1 MKTLIIGLGNPLLG
15 DDGVGWRVAELV
27 RQRLKNKYPE
37 VEVDCL
43 AVGGLSLMERLVDS
57 DRAILI
63 DSLMTGQSPEGTL
76 LCLEL
81 EDLPDLTA
89 EHMTNAHDT
98 SLQTA
103 LRLGR
108 SLGVKLPEK
117 VTIVGIEANKVYDFS
132 EALTPAVAEAV
143 PRAVDKVFELLD
155 KIVEAI
161 SKIR

>member
-15 DDGVGWRVAELV
+15 DDSVGWRVAELV
-27 RQRLKNKYPE
+27 QKRLENKYPD

-43 AVGGLSLMERLVDS
+43 AVGGLSLMERLVGS

-63 DSLMTGQSPEGTL
+63 DSLTTGQSPVGTL
-76 LCLEL
+76 LRLEL
-81 EDLPDLTA
+81 EDLPNLTA

-103 LRLGR
+103 LKLGR

-117 VTIVGIEANKVYDFS
+117 VMVVGIEAKRVYDFS
-132 EALTPAVAEAV
+132 EALTPAVTEAI
-143 PRAVDKVFELLD
+143 PRAVELVFELLSSWGILD
-155 KIVEAI
+155 RTE
-161 SKIR
+161 